1 MTQNKTG
8 EFGNGLQNLNLMSR
22 LAKSRDIRKNVYAF
36 VVLYAHFALCFA
48 INDSTSAEQQGISFC
63 NIYEGWNLD
72 AKVTPN

>member
-1 MTQNKTG
+1 
-8 EFGNGLQNLNLMSR
+8 MSW

-36 VVLYAHFALCFA
+36 VALYAHFALCFA